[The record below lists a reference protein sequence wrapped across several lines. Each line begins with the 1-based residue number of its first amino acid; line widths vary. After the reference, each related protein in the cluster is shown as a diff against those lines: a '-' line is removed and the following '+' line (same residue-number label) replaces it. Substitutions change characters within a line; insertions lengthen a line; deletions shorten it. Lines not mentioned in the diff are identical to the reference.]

1 MEDDKSFL
9 IHESELEDELS
20 VLSDDGFV
28 TADEVDEE
36 VEKKQIDIDE
46 FLKHGGECGRY
57 QVLVQGCI
65 MFAMLPMVYPIMI
78 FYYIGYDPP
87 WRCLYNNNNIT
98 RSVDFNKTC
107 SNSSMIFPHDDSS
120 RCDLDRSEWNFDYH
134 KSTLVTEFDLVCNKN
149 WLDALTG
156 SIVFVGW
163 GIGIIIS
170 GFLSDRYGRKRILY
184 PCLFM
189 ALLLLLLHA
198 VVNEMWQLLVIRFL
212 MGIFYSAPA
221 LNSYIMVMELIGP
234 NKRVMATTVINFMWP
249 IGALAMTLKA
259 KYIDSWRI
267 FVILCSAPYLLG
279 VVTALCVPESVRW
292 LNLKGRTKEAE
303 AILRKAA
310 KYNKKILPYVS
321 LKPAELDKK
330 HGKKASYIDLL
341 KRWKLAK
348 SMLAQAFIWFQSG
361 MTYYGLNWAFADLG
375 GDMYSNFI
383 LSFLV
388 ELPGVFLVWLLMQKI
403 GRKKTCILM
412 CSGTA
417 LACFGVAC
425 VPKVEKLKALRVA
438 LGLIGKF
445 MISNVFVVVY
455 MWSSEIYP
463 TVLRTQ
469 GMGINIVTSR
479 IGAATSPF
487 IKILDQFHVAAP
499 FALMVV
505 CAVTA
510 TLLALTLPETLGKP
524 TRETLDDMISDGIEM
539 RAIYSLNED
548 VEFRDER
555 SPIPNDNPDEQED
568 EVEET
573 DPLLIPEIQMLPAT

>member
-1 MEDDKSFL
+1 MADDERFL

-20 VLSDDGFV
+20 VLSDGFV
-28 TADEVDEE
+28 TADEVNVG

-57 QVLVQGCI
+57 QVMVQGFI

-107 SNSSMIFPHDDSS
+107 SDSSMVFPHDDGS
-120 RCDLDRSEWNFDYH
+120 RCNLDRSEWTFDYH
-134 KSTLVTEFDLVCNKN
+134 KTTLVTEFDLVCDKN

-170 GFLSDRYGRKRILY
+170 GFLSDHYGRKRILY

-198 VVNEMWQLLVIRFL
+198 VVKAIWQLLVIRFL

-221 LNSYIMVMELIGP
+221 LNGYVLVVELIGP
-234 NKRVMATTVINFMWP
+234 NKRVMAATINASLWQV
-249 IGALAMTLKA
+249 GALVMTLKA
-259 KYIDSWRI
+259 NYIDSWRLL
-267 FVILCSAPYLLG
+267 VVLCSIPYLIG
-279 VVTALCVPESVRW
+279 IFTIFCVPESVRW

-310 KYNKKILPYVS
+310 KYNKKILPAVS
-321 LKPAELDKK
+321 LKPAESEEK
-330 HGKKASYIDLL
+330 HGRKASYIDLF

-348 SMLAQAFIWFQSG
+348 SVLAQSFIWFQCG
-361 MTYYGLNWAFADLG
+361 MTYYGLSWAFADLG

-388 ELPGVFLVWLLMQKI
+388 ELPGVFLIWLLMQKI

-425 VPKVEKLKALRVA
+425 VPKVEKLKAIRLIF
-438 LGLIGKF
+438 GLTGKF
-445 MISNVFVVVY
+445 MIHNVFAILY

-487 IKILDQFHVAAP
+487 IKVLDQFHVAAP

-505 CAVTA
+505 CAVIA

-524 TRETLDDMISDGIEM
+524 TRETLDDMIGDSMKM
-539 RAIYSLNED
+539 RALYSLNEE

-555 SPIPNDNPDEQED
+555 SPISNDNPEEQED

-573 DPLLIPEIQMLPAT
+573 DPLLVPQIQMLPAT